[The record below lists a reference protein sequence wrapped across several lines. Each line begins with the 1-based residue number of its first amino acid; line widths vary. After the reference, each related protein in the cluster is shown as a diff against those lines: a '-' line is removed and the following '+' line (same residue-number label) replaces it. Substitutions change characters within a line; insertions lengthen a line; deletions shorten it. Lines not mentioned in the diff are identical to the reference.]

1 MDSRVARLWLAS
13 AAQSAHPFPTAAL
26 FKAFGTPEGIF
37 SRVER
42 ETEKV
47 GGLSGAARRSL
58 LFHPVPAQV
67 SKHLERLDRD
77 KIRLVSYD
85 EPEYPDRLR
94 SISDPPPVLF
104 VKGTLLPEDSRA
116 VAVVGSRNATPYG
129 IWACQFFA
137 EGLARAGF
145 CVVSGLAVGIDA
157 TAHWACLEAGGRT
170 IGVLGTGLDRVYP
183 KANARLFEQI
193 PGHGALVSELPL
205 ETPPAA
211 WNFPRRNRLISGL
224 SAGVL
229 VVEACERSG
238 TSITV
243 RTALEQGRD
252 VFAVPGDI
260 RSPGSRGPHRLIQ
273 EGAKLVESVDDI
285 VAELEGIC
293 GSAGPRAAF
302 QSEGPDRPKEER
314 PAGRSVGDIEFAGL
328 PDEETRA
335 LLGHIDDRG
344 TTLETLERRTGWPLD
359 RLSWL
364 LTELELLGKVQRLPG
379 SRYGRRG

>member
-1 MDSRVARLWLAS
+1 MDSRIARLWLAA
-13 AAQSAHPFPTAAL
+13 AAQTAHPFPTAAL
-26 FKAFGTPEGIF
+26 FRAFGTPEGIF
-37 SRVER
+37 ARVER
-42 ETEKV
+42 ETHKV
-47 GGLSGAARRSL
+47 EGLSGAARRSL
-58 LFHPVPAQV
+58 LFRPVPAEA
-67 SKHLERLDRD
+67 SKHLERLERD
-77 KIRLVSYD
+77 EIRLVSYE
-85 EPEYPDRLR
+85 EPQYPDGLR
-94 SISDPPPVLF
+94 RIPDPPPVLF

-129 IWACQFFA
+129 VWACQFLA

-183 KANARLFEQI
+183 KANARLFDQI
-193 PGHGALVSELPL
+193 PAHGALVSEFPL

-229 VVEACERSG
+229 VVEASRRSG
-238 TSITV
+238 TSVTV
-243 RTALEQGRD
+243 RSALEQGRE

-285 VAELEGIC
+285 VAELEGVC
-293 GSAGPRAAF
+293 GKAETRAAF
-302 QSEGPDRPKEER
+302 QGKKSRRPEEETPTGR
-314 PAGRSVGDIEFAGL
+314 PAGDIELGGL
-328 PDEETRA
+328 PDEEVRA
-335 LLGHIDDRG
+335 LLGHLDDRG
-344 TTLETLERRTGWPLD
+344 TTLETLERRTGWPLS